1 MNSLFDKTVC
11 LSVTFHKAGCIREGS
26 MSNIETEAD
35 KNELGLRKRIFSS
48 ENYTRCR
55 WIIAQAQKWL
65 RKRSVP
71 SPLRGGTYLIPVPLV
86 DSVNEYLDGV
96 VTEYN
101 KAVEAFIVEYP
112 SLIKQWRDKLKD
124 QYDARNYP
132 TPQVMRSRFG
142 VNRMVLNF
150 SPARPDEIDQRNE
163 IEQAVEEIRAALR
176 CGLLELIERMTEM
189 LGDEEGKRKRFSSK
203 SLESFK
209 EWMELFPARLVV
221 DDDKLQKLA
230 ERAMKVM
237 EGKSVDDLRDPG
249 KVREQTR
256 AGLGKIGVQLQ
267 KLVKD
272 MPKRAFGFDDE

>member
-26 MSNIETEAD
+26 MNNIETEAD

-101 KAVEAFIVEYP
+101 ESVEAFIVEYP
-112 SLIKQWRDKLKD
+112 SLIKQWQDKLKD

-132 TPQVMRSRFG
+132 TPQVMRRRFG

-203 SLESFK
+203 ALESFK

-221 DDDKLQKLA
+221 DDDELQKLA